1 VIGIGHNNPPISPIE
16 AAEAKA
22 DALCASARNMLYS
35 TLYSVEI
42 VTQAEADAV
51 ADLLVRVKHAWF
63 DADKARK
70 AERAPHDAA
79 AREVQGL
86 WKPLLNRLEQ
96 ADAELSRPLGE
107 WLGRQQ
113 AALALA
119 QQKARDEAEAARLT
133 ASLELQ
139 AADRSNPVER
149 EAAERLLREAKD
161 MEADARQ
168 LGRAK
173 ASAGGAEGRA
183 AHLRTAWEVMIHD
196 PQAAVM
202 HYWNT
207 RPGDILELVTK
218 LANEDVRRHGIRRIP
233 GCTITQ
239 VQRVV

>member
-1 VIGIGHNNPPISPIE
+1 MIGIGHNNPPPSPIE
-16 AAEAKA
+16 AAEAEA
-22 DALCASARNMLYS
+22 DALCASTRNM
-35 TLYSVEI
+35 LYSVEI

-51 ADLLVRVKHAWF
+51 ADLLVMVKHAWF
-63 DADKARK
+63 KADKARK
-70 AERAPHDAA
+70 AERTPHDAA
-79 AREVQGL
+79 ARQVQRL

-96 ADAELSRPLGE
+96 AEAELVRPLGE

-119 QQKARDEAEAARLT
+119 RQKARDEAEAARLT

-149 EAAERLLREAKD
+149 EEAERLLREAKD
-161 MEADARQ
+161 MEADARR

-183 AHLRTAWEVMIHD
+183 AHLHTAWEVTID
-196 PQAAVM
+196 DLYTALT

-207 RPGDILELVTK
+207 RSEDIIELLMK
-218 LANEDVRRHGIRRIP
+218 LANEDVRRHGIRQIP
-233 GCTITQ
+233 GYTITQ